1 MTELFPDRS
10 RTIDEYLWLE
20 DIHGEKPLA
29 GVLQQNERTLAMFN
43 AEQLAATRARVLEV
57 YDSDHRIPMVTKR
70 GEWLYNFWQ
79 DVDHPRGVWRRTSME
94 SYTSDAPEWEVVL
107 NIDALGEAEAT
118 EWVFAGADLC
128 YPDYGRALV
137 SLSPDGGDAVVIRE
151 FDVDAK
157 QFMSDGFQVAY
168 GKTNFA
174 WIDQDSIFVATDFGP
189 NSLTTS
195 GYAREVR
202 RWNRGTSLRNAM
214 SVHTI
219 DAAHMIVS
227 AHHDLTPGFERD
239 LVIDTIDFF
248 NRHYYLLE
256 DDRLVQLDLP
266 SDADIQLH
274 REWMTVEPKSAWTV
288 GGQVYPAGS
297 LLAIHLRAFLGG
309 ERDFDVLF
317 VPDAHTALHAAS
329 WTRNHLILNL
339 VRDVVSTVTIASP
352 GGKRW
357 SFRDL
362 ETPTM
367 QTTSAFAV
375 DEDESDAYW
384 MVSSG
389 YLTPSTLSL
398 GVIAAPAT
406 SEMIKSS
413 PALFD
418 ADSLTAEQHFAPSA
432 DGTLVPYFQV
442 SSRDLALDG
451 SSPTLLYGYGG
462 FEISHTP
469 AYDAATG
476 RTWLEHG
483 GVYVVANIR
492 GGGEYGPL
500 WHTAAM
506 RENRQRAY
514 EDFAAVATHLIERGV
529 TSRDHLGCMGGSN
542 GGLLVG
548 NMLTQFPDLFA
559 AIVCNVPLLD
569 MKRYVHLNAGAS
581 WIAEYGDP
589 DVDADWAFMQTFSPY
604 HNLRESIAYPPVL
617 FYTATSDDRVGPV
630 QARKMAAR
638 MQDRGIPDVWFFEN
652 MQGGHAGSADNSQR
666 ALMKAMSM
674 EFLKQHLF

>member
-29 GVLQQNERTLAMFN
+29 WVLQQNERTLAMFN

-157 QFMSDGFQVAY
+157 QFMADGFQVAY
-168 GKTNFA
+168 GKTNVA

-227 AHHDLTPGFERD
+227 AHHDHTPGFERD

-274 REWMTVEPKSAWTV
+274 REWMTVEPKSA
-288 GGQVYPAGS
+288 
-297 LLAIHLRAFLGG
+297 
-309 ERDFDVLF
+309 
-317 VPDAHTALHAAS
+317 
-329 WTRNHLILNL
+329 
-339 VRDVVSTVTIASP
+339 
-352 GGKRW
+352 
-357 SFRDL
+357 
-362 ETPTM
+362 
-367 QTTSAFAV
+367 
-375 DEDESDAYW
+375 
-384 MVSSG
+384 
-389 YLTPSTLSL
+389 
-398 GVIAAPAT
+398 
-406 SEMIKSS
+406 
-413 PALFD
+413 
-418 ADSLTAEQHFAPSA
+418 
-432 DGTLVPYFQV
+432 
-442 SSRDLALDG
+442 
-451 SSPTLLYGYGG
+451 
-462 FEISHTP
+462 
-469 AYDAATG
+469 
-476 RTWLEHG
+476 
-483 GVYVVANIR
+483 
-492 GGGEYGPL
+492 
-500 WHTAAM
+500 
-506 RENRQRAY
+506 
-514 EDFAAVATHLIERGV
+514 
-529 TSRDHLGCMGGSN
+529 
-542 GGLLVG
+542 
-548 NMLTQFPDLFA
+548 
-559 AIVCNVPLLD
+559 
-569 MKRYVHLNAGAS
+569 
-581 WIAEYGDP
+581 
-589 DVDADWAFMQTFSPY
+589 
-604 HNLRESIAYPPVL
+604 
-617 FYTATSDDRVGPV
+617 
-630 QARKMAAR
+630 
-638 MQDRGIPDVWFFEN
+638 
-652 MQGGHAGSADNSQR
+652 
-666 ALMKAMSM
+666 
-674 EFLKQHLF
+674 

>member
-1 MTELFPDRS
+1 M
-10 RTIDEYLWLE
+10 
-20 DIHGEKPLA
+20 
-29 GVLQQNERTLAMFN
+29 
-43 AEQLAATRARVLEV
+43 
-57 YDSDHRIPMVTKR
+57 
-70 GEWLYNFWQ
+70 
-79 DVDHPRGVWRRTSME
+79 
-94 SYTSDAPEWEVVL
+94 
-107 NIDALGEAEAT
+107 
-118 EWVFAGADLC
+118 
-128 YPDYGRALV
+128 
-137 SLSPDGGDAVVIRE
+137 
-151 FDVDAK
+151 
-157 QFMSDGFQVAY
+157 
-168 GKTNFA
+168 
-174 WIDQDSIFVATDFGP
+174 
-189 NSLTTS
+189 
-195 GYAREVR
+195 
-202 RWNRGTSLRNAM
+202 
-214 SVHTI
+214 
-219 DAAHMIVS
+219 
-227 AHHDLTPGFERD
+227 
-239 LVIDTIDFF
+239 
-248 NRHYYLLE
+248 
-256 DDRLVQLDLP
+256 
-266 SDADIQLH
+266 
-274 REWMTVEPKSAWTV
+274 
-288 GGQVYPAGS
+288 
-297 LLAIHLRAFLGG
+297 LAIHLRAFLGG